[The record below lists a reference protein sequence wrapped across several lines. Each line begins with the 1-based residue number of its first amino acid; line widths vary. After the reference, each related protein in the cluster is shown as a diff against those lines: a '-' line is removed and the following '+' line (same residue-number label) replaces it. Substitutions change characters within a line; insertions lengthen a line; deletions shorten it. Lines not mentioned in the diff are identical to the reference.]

1 MLFVNEKLTFINI
14 LRVINSEFMNSNV
27 SISSGYNTYVFSV
40 FLISRCGKTV
50 YWLLYNISK
59 IWLYQKLIVLKYDF
73 SKTRRFYT
81 SCSETWH
88 SETWKIP

>member
-50 YWLLYNISK
+50 Y
-59 IWLYQKLIVLKYDF
+59 
-73 SKTRRFYT
+73 
-81 SCSETWH
+81 
-88 SETWKIP
+88 